1 MEQRFERAP
10 VGILDVTPDGT
21 VRSLNEMA
29 RELLGVTSED
39 GTGVHIGTVVPES
52 VENRLPRAFEGPPT
66 EQSFEEYYP
75 DPDRW
80 LDISLVVDGKSVTV
94 YLEDL
99 TPRRQST
106 QTIGE
111 LHDDLDRLTIIN
123 EVISEVLTE
132 LVGASTREE
141 IAETICERLGETD
154 ISEFAWFGEREVGSD
169 EIVVRAA
176 AGSTGRT
183 LDRIEECLDDS
194 TATPEEHV
202 VESGEP
208 AIVQPLGEDTSVPED
223 IRRVAFADGLQSL
236 LAIPLTYGASVY
248 GVVGLYATD
257 QNAFSER
264 ERVSF
269 GTLGQMAGFAVNA
282 TRHRNLLLSDTV
294 IELTLA
300 ITDTDAP
307 LVGVT
312 AGRDVA
318 LSVEGLVP
326 QGEQLVCYLSVD
338 GTPESVAELLAEHGS
353 VGETRLVR
361 NHEDGG
367 TLEVTLEVRTPLAI
381 VASYGSSVRSAT
393 FADGRGE
400 LVVEFPTGE
409 DVRRIAEEV
418 TRTFSGKMLA
428 KRERER
434 EVTTPEDFREELG
447 DRLTERQ
454 ETALRTAFFADYF
467 ESPRGSSAEEV
478 AEALDITGPT
488 LLHHLRAGQ
497 RKLLAEFFDTPP
509 EAER

>member
-21 VRSLNEMA
+21 VRALNEMA
-29 RELLGVTSED
+29 RELLDIAPDD
-39 GTGVHIGTVVPES
+39 GEGANIEAVVPES
-52 VENRLPRAFEGPPT
+52 VENRVPRAFEGTPT
-66 EQSFEEYYP
+66 EESFEEYYP
-75 DPDRW
+75 GPDRW
-80 LDISLVVDGKSVTV
+80 LDVSLVVGEGSVTV
-94 YLEDL
+94 YLDDL
-99 TPRRQST
+99 TPRHQQAR
-106 QTIGE
+106 TIEG

-123 EVISEVLTE
+123 EVISELLTE

-141 IAETICERLGETD
+141 IAETICQRLGETD
-154 ISEFAWFGEREVGSD
+154 ISEFAWFGEREVGGD
-169 EIVVRAA
+169 EIAVRAA

-183 LDRIEECLDDS
+183 LDRIEEGLDSS
-194 TATPEEHV
+194 TTIAEERAI
-202 VESGEP
+202 ERGEP
-208 AIVQPLGEDTSVPED
+208 IIVQPLGEETSVPED
-223 IRRVAFADGLQSL
+223 IRRAAFADGLQSL

-248 GVVGLYATD
+248 GVVGLYAAD

-264 ERVSF
+264 ERASF

-294 IELTLA
+294 VELTLA
-300 ITDTDAP
+300 IIDDDAP
-307 LVGVT
+307 LVDAT
-312 AGRDVA
+312 AGRDVT
-318 LSVEGLVP
+318 LSVEGLVS
-326 QGEQLVCYLSVD
+326 QGEQLVCYLSVAGSQD
-338 GTPESVAELLAEHGS
+338 AVADSLAGAQDIHA
-353 VGETRLVR
+353 TRLVSD
-361 NHEDGG
+361 HEDGG
-367 TLEVTLEVRTPLAI
+367 TLEVTLDAMTPLAI
-381 VASYGSSVRSAT
+381 VASYGSTVRSAT

-418 TRTFSGKMLA
+418 TREFAGEMVA

-434 EVTTPEDFREELG
+434 EVTTPEDFRAELG

-478 AEALDITGPT
+478 AETLDITGPT

-497 RKLLAEFFDTPP
+497 RKLLAEFFDTTPD
-509 EAER
+509 ADR